1 MVPSHAWNIFLLGI
15 HPPEKGVHH
24 SRNMNKNTATSSAH
38 TRRNHHHHGLA
49 GDLQTLIDTA
59 PDRRSVLRWLTLGSA
74 APLTL
79 MACGGGDGAT
89 TATDTTTG
97 STGSTGPT
105 SGTTTGNCST
115 IPAET
120 GGPYPGDG
128 TNSNSSGI
136 ANALTLS
143 GIVRSDIRAS
153 IVGSSTVA
161 AGVPLTVTL
170 KLLNTGAS
178 CASLAGYAVYL
189 WHCTREGGYS
199 MYTSGIT
206 AENYLRGVQVSD
218 ANGEVTFTT
227 IVPGCYSGRWPHI
240 HFEVFS
246 SVAAATTLP
255 AGDAVRTSQLA
266 LPKAMCGT
274 VYATSGYSASVS
286 NLANISLAGDNVF
299 GNDSAAQQMPTVSGS
314 VAAGYTASLTV
325 GI

>member
-1 MVPSHAWNIFLLGI
+1 
-15 HPPEKGVHH
+15 
-24 SRNMNKNTATSSAH
+24 MNTHTPTSQAH
-38 TRRNHHHHGLA
+38 NRRHHHGLA
-49 GDLQTLIDTA
+49 GDLQTLIQAA

-79 MACGGGDGAT
+79 MACGGGDSAT
-89 TATDTTTG
+89 AATDTTTSSSG
-97 STGSTGPT
+97 STTGTGSTTTP
-105 SGTTTGNCST
+105 GTCSV

-128 TNSNSSGI
+128 TNSNGSGI

-143 GIVRSDIRAS
+143 GIVRSDIRSS
-153 IVGSSTVA
+153 IVGSSAVA

-170 KLLNTGAS
+170 KLVNTGAS

-199 MYTSGIT
+199 MYSSGIT
-206 AENYLRGVQVSD
+206 GENYLRGVQVSD

-266 LPKAMCGT
+266 LPKAMCDT

-286 NLANISLAGDNVF
+286 NLANISLSSDNVF

-314 VAAGYTASLTV
+314 VATGYVASLTV
-325 GI
+325 GV

>member
-1 MVPSHAWNIFLLGI
+1 MNTFSSPSL
-15 HPPEKGVHH
+15 
-24 SRNMNKNTATSSAH
+24 KNDAA
-38 TRRNHHHHGLA
+38 HHHQHGLA
-49 GDLQTLIDTA
+49 GDLQTLIKTA
-59 PDRRSVLRWLTLGSA
+59 PDRRSVLRWLALGSA
-74 APLTL
+74 APLGL
-79 MACGGGDGAT
+79 MACGGGDSAGSTSTAGST
-89 TATDTTTG
+89 TSTAT
-97 STGSTGPT
+97 
-105 SGTTTGNCST
+105 GTCAV

-128 TNSNSSGI
+128 TNSNGSGI

-143 GIVRSDIRAS
+143 GIVRSDIRSS
-153 IVGSSTVA
+153 IVGSSAVA
-161 AGVPLTVTL
+161 GGVPLTVTL
-170 KLLNTGAS
+170 KLVNASAS

-199 MYTSGIT
+199 MYSSGIT
-206 AENYLRGVQVSD
+206 AENYLRGVQVSN

-266 LPKAMCGT
+266 LPKAMCDT

-286 NLANISLAGDNVF
+286 NLANISLASDNVF
-299 GNDSAAQQMPTVSGS
+299 GNDSAAQQMATVSGS
-314 VAAGYTASLTV
+314 VATGYAASLTV
-325 GI
+325 GV